1 MYSFNFS
8 TSPSYS
14 GAFKPDANVSI
25 DKDEASTDELFTAVE
40 VFFDASSVQRN
51 GSGIGFIPAE

>member
-1 MYSFNFS
+1 MYNFNFS

-14 GAFKPDANVSI
+14 GAFKPNANVSI
-25 DKDEASTDELFTAVE
+25 DKDEASTEELFTAVE
-40 VFFDASSVQRN
+40 IFFDASFIQRN